1 MKNIFL
7 LSPSEFAGAIY
18 FPTIEIIFFN
28 KIIDF
33 SDIDTILFT
42 SKNAVDATNKINQEW
57 KKIPVIAI
65 GKKTAER
72 VEELNGTVLYFSE
85 IAYSENITSE
95 IINNFSHRKFL
106 YLRPEKIIS
115 TLTEDLKKQNIFIK
129 EEIIYRTDC
138 KKNNNINFGEKP
150 IFIATSP
157 STVKCLIKNNK
168 IPDNSIFIAIGKKTA
183 QVIPKQFYVV
193 VSEKQTV
200 ENCFKLAKKF
210 KK

>member
-65 GKKTAER
+65 GKKTA
-72 VEELNGTVLYFSE
+72 
-85 IAYSENITSE
+85 
-95 IINNFSHRKFL
+95 
-106 YLRPEKIIS
+106 
-115 TLTEDLKKQNIFIK
+115 
-129 EEIIYRTDC
+129 
-138 KKNNNINFGEKP
+138 
-150 IFIATSP
+150 
-157 STVKCLIKNNK
+157 
-168 IPDNSIFIAIGKKTA
+168 
-183 QVIPKQFYVV
+183 QVIPKQFHVV
-193 VSEKQTV
+193 ISEKQTV
-200 ENCFKLAKKF
+200 ESCFELAKKI
-210 KK
+210 